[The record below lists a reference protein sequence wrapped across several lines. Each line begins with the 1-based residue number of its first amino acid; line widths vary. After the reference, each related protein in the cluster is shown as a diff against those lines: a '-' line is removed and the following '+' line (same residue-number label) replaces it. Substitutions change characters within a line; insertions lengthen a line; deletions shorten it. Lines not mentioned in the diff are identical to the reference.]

1 MAYNVFAD
9 LHTMQNEDLRKRQDH
24 MRRYSSKIKHGVEKV
39 ENIPEPSNMEVMK
52 RLTECVKDK
61 SFQLQMP
68 EHFVNLDDRVQ
79 AIKQLLQ
86 QNKNNVVALVGMDG
100 IGKKNWCIWF
110 ILLRM

>member
-52 RLTECVKDK
+52 RLTKCVKDK
-61 SFQLQMP
+61 GLQLLMP
-68 EHFVNLDDRVQ
+68 NHYVNLDDRVQ

-86 QNKNNVVALVGMDG
+86 QNEKNVVALVGMGG
-100 IGKKNWCIWF
+100 IGKKKQCIWF
-110 ILLRM
+110 ILLLM